1 MDIVFTIISVIGWI
15 LLGIGILLVA
25 GALLVAAGL
34 LFSEHTGLAILL
46 LVLGGVPF
54 FIAVELYAM
63 FGENTIKMFWG
74 GAALAFVGSLLLQFT
89 QAM

>member
-1 MDIVFTIISVIGWI
+1 MDTVFTIIGVIGYI
-15 LLGIGILLVA
+15 LMGIGILLIA

-34 LFSEHTGLAILL
+34 FFSEHTGLAILL

-63 FGENTIKMFWG
+63 FGANTFKMFWG
-74 GAALAFVGSLLLQFT
+74 GAALAGIGSLLGAFAQ
-89 QAM
+89 